1 MLQTKLTNIPTN
13 LVVGFLGVGKTTA
26 ILDLLKQKP
35 KNENWAVLVNE
46 FGKVGIDGAIY
57 SAAGVTVKEIA
68 GGCLC
73 CAVGLPFQVSV
84 NRLLKEVRPD
94 RLLIEPTGLGHP
106 KKVLDMLETGSF
118 KNVLELRASICL
130 VDPEK
135 LKDSRYTTHETF
147 IDQIALSDVLVAN
160 KMDLADQE
168 AIKLFHQWAN
178 KSRPEKALI
187 AQTMQGQL
195 DVTWLDMPRHPK
207 RQATFPNA
215 HKISKIYPANN
226 IGHPLSNKADGFQS
240 FGHIFPAQSY
250 FDFKQLNDFLSQLK
264 VERIKGILNTDKGW
278 FIINGAE
285 GNINYFPTTPS
296 GHSRIEII
304 ASQNHLQGISTAL
317 NQIIYNINAS
327 GVFSKNK
334 IAFHQ

>member
-1 MLQTKLTNIPTN
+1 M
-13 LVVGFLGVGKTTA
+13 GFLGVGKTTA

-35 KNENWAVLVNE
+35 NNENWAVLVNE
-46 FGKVGIDGAIY
+46 FGKIGIDGAIY
-57 SAAGVTVKEIA
+57 AAAGVTVKEIA

-106 KKVLDMLETGSF
+106 KKVLEMLVTGSF
-118 KNVLELRASICL
+118 KEVLELRASICL

-168 AIKLFHQWAN
+168 AVKLFHQWAQS
-178 KSRPEKALI
+178 SRLEKALI
-187 AQTMQGQL
+187 AQTIQGQL

-207 RQATFPNA
+207 RQASFPNA
-215 HKISKIYPANN
+215 HKISKFYPANN
-226 IGHPLSNKADGFQS
+226 TDHPLSNKADGFQS
-240 FGHIFPAQSY
+240 FGHIFPAQNC
-250 FDFKQLNDFLSQLK
+250 FDYKQLNDFLSQLN
-264 VERIKGILNTDKGW
+264 VERIKGILKTNKGW
-278 FIINGAE
+278 FIINGTD
-285 GNINYFPTTPS
+285 NKINYVPTPPS
-296 GHSRIEII
+296 TSSRIEII
-304 ASQNHLQGISTAL
+304 ARQNRFQDISSALSQCIQSVST
-317 NQIIYNINAS
+317 YNADL
-327 GVFSKNK
+327 
-334 IAFHQ
+334 

>member
-1 MLQTKLTNIPTN
+1 LQKELTNIPTN
-13 LVVGFLGVGKTTA
+13 LIVGFLGVGKTTA

-46 FGKVGIDGAIY
+46 FGKIGIDGDIY
-57 SAAGVTVKEIA
+57 TAAGVTVKEIA

-106 KKVLDMLETGSF
+106 KKVLDMLVNGSF
-118 KNVLELRASICL
+118 KDVLELRASICL

-160 KMDLADQE
+160 KLDLADQE
-168 AIKLFHQWAN
+168 AIKLFYQWAKN
-178 KSRPEKALI
+178 SRPEKALI

-195 DVTWLDMPRHPK
+195 DVTWLDMPRQPK
-207 RQATFPNA
+207 RQAAFPNA

-226 IGHPLSNKADGFQS
+226 TDHQLSNKADGFQS
-240 FGHIFPAQSY
+240 FGHIFPAQSC
-250 FDFKQLNDFLSQLK
+250 FDYKQLNDFLSQLN
-264 VERIKGILNTDKGW
+264 VERIKGIVNTDKGW
-278 FIINGAE
+278 FIINGTD
-285 GNINYFPTTPS
+285 NKINYVPAPPS
-296 GHSRIEII
+296 TNSRIEII
-304 ASQNHLQGISTAL
+304 ARQNCFQDISRTF
-317 NQIIYNINAS
+317 NQILRRIL
-327 GVFSKNK
+327 
-334 IAFHQ
+334 